1 MIKEKIEN
9 SRGVSLISLAITV
22 MVLVILSNI
31 VIYNIR
37 GNLRVEK
44 LKEMQSDISNL
55 RDKVSSYYAEKRSNT
70 NKNAIW
76 KYQ

>member
-44 LKEMQSDISNL
+44 IKEMQSDISNL

-76 KYQ
+76 KHQ